1 MSSSRLTISNDLRRN
16 SKVLPCSR
24 EWFFPSTSD
33 RWLSIL
39 RIGLAVQLLLYAF
52 SIHGDWIYLL
62 SGTGR
67 GLVSRDFAEAL
78 LSLESP
84 LIPRLGWLVNAGKQL
99 GVSEPTLLDLSW
111 YGLIV
116 ASLFVLVG
124 LFCRPAAIAAW
135 LIHLSAVKSGGLVTY
150 GVDALTT
157 TGLFYL
163 ALSPLPDRF
172 SLDRFWRKKIAG
184 SQLLGFWRRVLQLH
198 LCLIY
203 FFSRLTK
210 ALGRDWWNGM
220 NLWRSV
226 TRPPFDLI
234 PVETLVRFKYFF
246 PIAGVA
252 VLLLEIGY
260 PFLIWPGR
268 IGRRWLL
275 AILVMHAGIGLAMGM
290 YLFASVMII
299 LNLAAFGPGKLWRDN
314 GTREDAGRAISPG
327 VA

>member
-1 MSSSRLTISNDLRRN
+1 MNDLPIPIR
-16 SKVLPCSR
+16 SSIIQTLPR
-24 EWFFPSTSD
+24 VRDWLFFPTSD

-39 RIGLAVQLLLYAF
+39 RIGLAVQLLLFAF
-52 SIHGDWIYLL
+52 SIRADWVYLL
-62 SGTGR
+62 AGTGR

-84 LIPRLGWLVNAGKQL
+84 LIPRLGWLVAAGKQVGL
-99 GVSEPTLLDLSW
+99 NESAVLNLSW
-111 YGLIV
+111 YALV
-116 ASLFVLVG
+116 LASLFLLLG
-124 LFCRPAAIAAW
+124 LFCRPAAIVAW
-135 LIHLSAVKSGGLVTY
+135 FLHLCSVKSGGLVTY

-163 ALSPLPDRF
+163 MLSPLPDRL
-172 SLDRFWRKKIAG
+172 SLDHIWRKKFSA

-203 FFSRLTK
+203 FSSGLTK
-210 ALGRDWWNGM
+210 ALGRDWWNGI
-220 NLWRSV
+220 NLWRSLI
-226 TRPPFDLI
+226 RPPFDLI
-234 PVETLVRFKYFF
+234 PTEILVRFKYVF

-260 PFLIWPGR
+260 PFLIWDRR

-290 YLFASVMII
+290 YLFASVMIF
-299 LNLAAFGPGKLWRDN
+299 LNLAAFGPGILWREKDIA
-314 GTREDAGRAISPG
+314 GDVDLPLSGDAT
-327 VA
+327 

>member
-1 MSSSRLTISNDLRRN
+1 M
-16 SKVLPCSR
+16 
-24 EWFFPSTSD
+24 
-33 RWLSIL
+33 
-39 RIGLAVQLLLYAF
+39 
-52 SIHGDWIYLL
+52 
-62 SGTGR
+62 
-67 GLVSRDFAEAL
+67 
-78 LSLESP
+78 
-84 LIPRLGWLVNAGKQL
+84 IPRLGWLVNAGKQL

-116 ASLFVLVG
+116 ASLFLLVG

-203 FFSRLTK
+203 FFSGLTK